1 MKKILVLTGLVFWAV
16 LGMSC
21 GNNAE
26 DHSAKTSFFNR
37 ESAQQDQAPAE
48 DASVK
53 DADGN
58 SYRVVTIGNQTW
70 MAENLKLR
78 TSDSWC
84 YDDNELMCEKYGRL
98 YTWAAAMGYPSR
110 YNHEQPDEQY
120 PHKNVCPAGFRI
132 PTESDFE
139 TLFAHVKDAGELIST
154 TLWGDY
160 NGTDK
165 YGFNALPAGFR
176 MDQLYPDCDGE
187 YSDCITEYYQ
197 SLGERAE
204 FWTSTKVSNSSVKS
218 VQLYMKHHNILN
230 DDKSYGYSV
239 RCIKDE

>member
-1 MKKILVLTGLVFWAV
+1 
-16 LGMSC
+16 
-21 GNNAE
+21 
-26 DHSAKTSFFNR
+26 
-37 ESAQQDQAPAE
+37 
-48 DASVK
+48 
-53 DADGN
+53 
-58 SYRVVTIGNQTW
+58 
-70 MAENLKLR
+70 
-78 TSDSWC
+78 
-84 YDDNELMCEKYGRL
+84 MCEKYGRL

-154 TLWGDY
+154 TLWVDY
-160 NGTDK
+160 NGSDK
-165 YGFNALPAGFR
+165 YGFNALPAGLR

-204 FWTSTKVSNSSVKS
+204 FWTSTKVSNSSVKN
-218 VQLYMKHHNILN
+218 VQLYMKSHNIMN
-230 DDKSYGYSV
+230 GDKSFGYSV